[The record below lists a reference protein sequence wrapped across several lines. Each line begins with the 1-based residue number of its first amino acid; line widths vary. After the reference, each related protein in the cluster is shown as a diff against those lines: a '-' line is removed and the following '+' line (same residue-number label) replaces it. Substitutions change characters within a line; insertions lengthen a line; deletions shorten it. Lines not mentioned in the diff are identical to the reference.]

1 MSTPRYNTTH
11 AQFLIHKDINTLT
24 ELDTFST
31 ACYSTIV
38 TLNYHQFPMSYYN
51 IAGTQK
57 AYRITLN
64 LSVDSDFNPHQIDW
78 AKVLELDGDYEDV
91 SVYVEDLN

>member
-1 MSTPRYNTTH
+1 
-11 AQFLIHKDINTLT
+11 
-24 ELDTFST
+24 
-31 ACYSTIV
+31 
-38 TLNYHQFPMSYYN
+38 MSYYN

-64 LSVDSDFNPHQIDW
+64 LSVDSDFNPRQIDW

>member
-1 MSTPRYNTTH
+1 
-11 AQFLIHKDINTLT
+11 
-24 ELDTFST
+24 
-31 ACYSTIV
+31 
-38 TLNYHQFPMSYYN
+38 MSYYN

-91 SVYVEDLN
+91 SVYVEDLNQ